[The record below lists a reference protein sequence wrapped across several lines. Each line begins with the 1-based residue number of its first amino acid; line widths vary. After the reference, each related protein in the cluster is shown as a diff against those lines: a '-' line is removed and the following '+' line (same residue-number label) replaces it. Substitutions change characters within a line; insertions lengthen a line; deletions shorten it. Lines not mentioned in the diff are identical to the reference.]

1 MLKIVDLFSG
11 VGGLSYGFMQAGCK
25 VVVANEIDSDIA
37 FSYTQN
43 HIGTKMINEDITKL
57 DIDKIFGE
65 YKGEIDVV
73 IGGPPCQGFSQK
85 GSRKTIHD
93 ERNFLFRYYYN
104 VVKYLRPKYFLMEN
118 VPNLLTAE
126 KGLFKNEIE
135 KLFNE
140 IGYSLDSGVLN
151 AADFGVPQTR
161 RRAFILGKLGGNNL
175 KLPIGTVKRVT
186 INEAIGDLAFLES
199 GEGREQQ
206 AYKYETNSEYQRKI
220 RDNMNVLYN
229 HVSTKHSKEAID
241 KLKMIPVGM
250 GKEVLPKNLLT
261 KSIYS
266 GTWSRMIGNEQS
278 VTITTRFDTPSSGR
292 FTHPILNRCITVR
305 EAARIQSFPD
315 SFIFYGKKSSQMKQV
330 GNAVPPLL
338 GKALAEIIIK
348 DEKKDNSNPL

>member
-11 VGGLSYGFMQAGCK
+11 VGGLSYGFMQAGGK

-37 FSYTQN
+37 FAYTKN
-43 HIGTKMINEDITKL
+43 HPGTKMINEDITKL
-57 DIDKIFGE
+57 DIDTIFE
-65 YKGEIDVV
+65 KYKGEIDVV

-104 VVKYLRPKYFLMEN
+104 VVKFLRPKYFLMEN

-140 IGYSLDSGVLN
+140 IGYNLDSGVLN
-151 AADFGVPQTR
+151 AADFGIPQTR
-161 RRAFILGKLGGNNL
+161 RRAFILGKLGKNNL
-175 KLPIGTVKRVT
+175 KLPVGTVKRVT

-206 AYKYETNSEYQRKI
+206 AYKYEPNSEYQRKI
-220 RDNMNVLYN
+220 RDNMNVLHN
-229 HVSTKHSKEAID
+229 HVSTNHSKEAIA

-305 EAARIQSFPD
+305 EAARLQSFPD

-338 GKALAEIIIK
+338 GKAIGEIIIK